1 MNKQQSE
8 APSPWRPRQRREP
21 PPLQGPPRGCRA
33 RTPPLSSERCSAEG
47 SQDSITGIVNSTNL
61 RAHFSSTMS
70 RPIVLHICLAFCSL
84 LLLNFAMQCLAFPSV
99 ERREIVLL
107 HAEKGQSERLNTD
120 DLENDSV
127 TSKYTPVSGDPVI
140 VLAGPSTMS
149 LNKVFPS
156 NKETPPVG
164 AGPMQADG
172 SNIYIATEPEVPAR
186 EDVFGSSQPER
197 MSPQS
202 RPSKGTLTNP
212 VTPTA
217 SLNIDERE
225 ESSRGTIIQPT
236 VEGTTEA
243 TQGFLSF
250 VDDQLFATESPEG
263 LSLGHSPLSLVNTKE
278 MLTTS
283 PRTEKFEANPEHKTT
298 SFPGSKLTAGTES
311 SQMTADNTQATA
323 ATKPRL
329 PTSES
334 ILSVEPE
341 ADSLLGAPA
350 VTMSVSTAIAAA
362 PVVSD
367 EWDDTKLDSVSQIKT
382 PKLGDSTE
390 TQVRLEISQTTQA
403 ADISLEGMER
413 GEALTEGADVS
424 LKLPEME
431 THMETTLPMARG
443 GETASDQSSLTPT
456 SPMGDT
462 KVSVMNLVQDTADFV
477 ESTKENSAMFLET
490 TVSISEYESEV
501 HQPLGS
507 RFKDIVTQEM
517 TTAVQAAETAVSLV
531 AQDQQVS
538 PLEVTG
544 GEDEMEGG
552 RELLSA
558 TADAPRVTQLSR
570 RWEPLATVVS
580 TTPIPVSFEVT
591 PAVEDLMDTVTGPNE
606 ELFTPILG
614 SPVTPP
620 GITEEAPSTSPALA
634 DPEASSERRTAAPSF
649 SYVNTA
655 ASYGLDQLES
665 EEGEDDE
672 DEEDEEEEDE
682 EEEDEEEDEEDKD
695 ADSLD
700 ETLGDT
706 ELPGFTLPG
715 ITSQEPGLEQENV
728 VSLEGVTFQ
737 VPDAIQWEQQN
748 QGLVRSWMEK
758 LKDKAGYMSG
768 MLVPVGVGIA
778 GALFILGALY
788 SIKVMNR
795 RRRNGFKRHKRK
807 REFNSMQDRVMLLA
821 DSSEDEF

>member
-1 MNKQQSE
+1 MICFIF
-8 APSPWRPRQRREP
+8 
-21 PPLQGPPRGCRA
+21 L
-33 RTPPLSSERCSAEG
+33 
-47 SQDSITGIVNSTNL
+47 QDSITGIVNSTNL

-84 LLLNFAMQCLAFPSV
+84 LLLNFAIQCLAFPNV
-99 ERREIVLL
+99 ERREIVL

-127 TSKYTPVSGDPVI
+127 TSKYTPVSGDPMI
-140 VLAGPSTMS
+140 VLAGSSTMS

-164 AGPMQADG
+164 AGLMQADG

-186 EDVFGSSQPER
+186 EEVFGSNQPER

-202 RPSKGTLTNP
+202 RPSKAPLTNP
-212 VTPTA
+212 VMPTA

-243 TQGFLSF
+243 TQGFLSY

-350 VTMSVSTAIAAA
+350 VTMSVSTAVEAA
-362 PVVSD
+362 PVLSD
-367 EWDDTKLDSVSQIKT
+367 EWDDTKLGSVSQIKN

-403 ADISLEGMER
+403 ADISLEGME
-413 GEALTEGADVS
+413 GGGALTEAADVS

-443 GETASDQSSLTPT
+443 GEKASDQSSFTPT

-501 HQPLGS
+501 HQPLGN
-507 RFKDIVTQEM
+507 RFKGKIKKSKLCLTWN
-517 TTAVQAAETAVSLV
+517 VSV
-531 AQDQQVS
+531 
-538 PLEVTG
+538 
-544 GEDEMEGG
+544 
-552 RELLSA
+552 
-558 TADAPRVTQLSR
+558 
-570 RWEPLATVVS
+570 
-580 TTPIPVSFEVT
+580 
-591 PAVEDLMDTVTGPNE
+591 
-606 ELFTPILG
+606 
-614 SPVTPP
+614 
-620 GITEEAPSTSPALA
+620 
-634 DPEASSERRTAAPSF
+634 
-649 SYVNTA
+649 
-655 ASYGLDQLES
+655 
-665 EEGEDDE
+665 
-672 DEEDEEEEDE
+672 
-682 EEEDEEEDEEDKD
+682 
-695 ADSLD
+695 
-700 ETLGDT
+700 
-706 ELPGFTLPG
+706 
-715 ITSQEPGLEQENV
+715 
-728 VSLEGVTFQ
+728 
-737 VPDAIQWEQQN
+737 
-748 QGLVRSWMEK
+748 
-758 LKDKAGYMSG
+758 
-768 MLVPVGVGIA
+768 
-778 GALFILGALY
+778 
-788 SIKVMNR
+788 
-795 RRRNGFKRHKRK
+795 
-807 REFNSMQDRVMLLA
+807 
-821 DSSEDEF
+821 

>member
-8 APSPWRPRQRREP
+8 APSPWRPRRRREP

-33 RTPPLSSERCSAEG
+33 RAPPLSSARCSAEG

-61 RAHFSSTMS
+61 CAHLFSTMS

-84 LLLNFAMQCLAFPSV
+84 LLLNFAAQCLAFPNV
-99 ERREIVLL
+99 ERREMVLL

-127 TSKYTPVSGDPVI
+127 TSKYTPVSGDPMI

-149 LNKVFPS
+149 LNTVFPS

-164 AGPMQADG
+164 AMLMQADG
-172 SNIYIATEPEVPAR
+172 SNIYTATEPEVPAG
-186 EDVFGSSQPER
+186 EEVFGSSQPER
-197 MSPQS
+197 MSPKS
-202 RPSKGTLTNP
+202 RPSKATLTNP
-212 VTPTA
+212 VAPAA

-225 ESSRGTIIQPT
+225 EPSRGTIIQPT

-243 TQGFLSF
+243 TQGFLSY

-278 MLTTS
+278 MLTTI

-298 SFPGSKLTAGTES
+298 SLPGSKLTAGTEP
-311 SQMTADNTQATA
+311 SQMTADNTQATD
-323 ATKPRL
+323 ATKHWL

-341 ADSLLGAPA
+341 TDSLLGAPE
-350 VTMSVSTAIAAA
+350 VTMSVSTAVAAA
-362 PVVSD
+362 PVISD
-367 EWDDTKLDSVSQIKT
+367 EWDDTKLESVSQIKT
-382 PKLGDSTE
+382 PKLGDNTE
-390 TQVRLEISQTTQA
+390 TQVRMEISQTTQA
-403 ADISLEGMER
+403 PGISMEGMEE
-413 GEALTEGADVS
+413 GEALTEAADVS

-431 THMETTLPMARG
+431 THMETTLLMARG
-443 GETASDQSSLTPT
+443 GERASDQSSFTPT

-477 ESTKENSAMFLET
+477 ESTKENSVMFLET

-501 HQPLGS
+501 HQPLGN
-507 RFKDIVTQEM
+507 RFKDIITQEM
-517 TTAVQAAETAVSLV
+517 TTAVQAAEATVSLV
-531 AQDQQVS
+531 TQEQQVAT
-538 PLEVTG
+538 LEVTR
-544 GEDEMEGG
+544 GEDKTEGG
-552 RELLSA
+552 SELPSA

-580 TTPIPVSFEVT
+580 TTPIPVSFKVT
-591 PAVEDLMDTVTGPNE
+591 PAV
-606 ELFTPILG
+606 
-614 SPVTPP
+614 
-620 GITEEAPSTSPALA
+620 
-634 DPEASSERRTAAPSF
+634 
-649 SYVNTA
+649 
-655 ASYGLDQLES
+655 

-700 ETLGDT
+700 EALGDT

-715 ITSQEPGLEQENV
+715 VTSQEPGLEQENV

-737 VPDAIQWEQQN
+737 VPDAVQWEQQN

-807 REFNSMQDRVMLLA
+807 QREFNSMQDRVMLLA

>member
-1 MNKQQSE
+1 
-8 APSPWRPRQRREP
+8 
-21 PPLQGPPRGCRA
+21 
-33 RTPPLSSERCSAEG
+33 
-47 SQDSITGIVNSTNL
+47 
-61 RAHFSSTMS
+61 MS

-84 LLLNFAMQCLAFPSV
+84 LLLNFAMQCLAFPNV

-127 TSKYTPVSGDPVI
+127 TSKYTPVSGDPMI
-140 VLAGPSTMS
+140 VLAGSSTMS

-186 EDVFGSSQPER
+186 EDVFVSSQPER

-329 PTSES
+329 PSSES

-350 VTMSVSTAIAAA
+350 VTMSGSTATAAA

-390 TQVRLEISQTTQA
+390 IQVRLEISQTTQA
-403 ADISLEGMER
+403 ADISLEGMEG
-413 GEALTEGADVS
+413 GEALTEAADVS

-443 GETASDQSSLTPT
+443 GERASDQSSFTPT

-462 KVSVMNLVQDTADFV
+462 KVSVTNLVQDTADFV

-501 HQPLGS
+501 HQPLGN
-507 RFKDIVTQEM
+507 RFKDIITQEM
-517 TTAVQAAETAVSLV
+517 TTAVQAAEAAVSLL

-544 GEDEMEGG
+544 GDETEGG

-580 TTPIPVSFEVT
+580 MTPIPVSFEVT

-634 DPEASSERRTAAPSF
+634 DPEVSSERRTAASSF

-737 VPDAIQWEQQN
+737 MPDAIQWEQQN

-807 REFNSMQDRVMLLA
+807 QREFNSMQDRVMLLA

>member
-1 MNKQQSE
+1 
-8 APSPWRPRQRREP
+8 
-21 PPLQGPPRGCRA
+21 
-33 RTPPLSSERCSAEG
+33 
-47 SQDSITGIVNSTNL
+47 
-61 RAHFSSTMS
+61 MS

-84 LLLNFAMQCLAFPSV
+84 LLLNFAIQCLAFPNV

-127 TSKYTPVSGDPVI
+127 TSKYTPVSGDPMI
-140 VLAGPSTMS
+140 VLAGSSAMS

-164 AGPMQADG
+164 AGLMRADG
-172 SNIYIATEPEVPAR
+172 SNIYTATEPEVPAR
-186 EDVFGSSQPER
+186 EEVFGSSQPER

-202 RPSKGTLTNP
+202 RPSKATLTNP

-236 VEGTTEA
+236 VERTTEA
-243 TQGFLSF
+243 TQGFLSY

-334 ILSVEPE
+334 ILSVDPE

-350 VTMSVSTAIAAA
+350 VTMSVSTAVAAA

-367 EWDDTKLDSVSQIKT
+367 EWDDTRLDSVSQIKT
-382 PKLGDSTE
+382 PELGDSTE

-403 ADISLEGMER
+403 ADVSLEGMEG
-413 GEALTEGADVS
+413 GEASTEAADVS

-443 GETASDQSSLTPT
+443 GERASDQSSFTPT
-456 SPMGDT
+456 SPIEGDP
-462 KVSVMNLVQDTADFV
+462 KASVMNLVQETADFV

-501 HQPLGS
+501 HQPLGN

-517 TTAVQAAETAVSLV
+517 TTAVQAAEAAVSLV
-531 AQDQQVS
+531 TQDQQVS
-538 PLEVTG
+538 PLEVTR
-544 GEDEMEGG
+544 GEDETGGG
-552 RELLSA
+552 RELPSA
-558 TADAPRVTQLSR
+558 TADGPHVTQLSR

-620 GITEEAPSTSPALA
+620 GIMEEAPSTSPALA

-655 ASYGLDQLES
+655 TSYGLDQLES

-807 REFNSMQDRVMLLA
+807 QREFNSMQDRVMLLA

>member
-21 PPLQGPPRGCRA
+21 PPPQGPPRGCRA
-33 RTPPLSSERCSAEG
+33 RTQPLSSARCSAEA

-70 RPIVLHICLAFCSL
+70 RPIVLHIYLAFCSL
-84 LLLNFAMQCLAFPSV
+84 LLLNFAIQCLAFPNV
-99 ERREIVLL
+99 ERREMVLL
-107 HAEKGQSERLNTD
+107 HAEKGHSERLNAD

-127 TSKYTPVSGDPVI
+127 TSTYTPVSGDPMI
-140 VLAGPSTMS
+140 VLAGSSTMS

-164 AGPMQADG
+164 AGLTQADG
-172 SNIYIATEPEVPAR
+172 SNIYTATEPEVPAR
-186 EDVFGSSQPER
+186 EVFGSSQPER

-202 RPSKGTLTNP
+202 QPSKATLTNP
-212 VTPTA
+212 VMPTA

-243 TQGFLSF
+243 IQGFLSY

-263 LSLGHSPLSLVNTKE
+263 LSLGHSPLSPVNTKE

-323 ATKPRL
+323 ATEPRL
-329 PTSES
+329 PPSES
-334 ILSVEPE
+334 ILSVDPE
-341 ADSLLGAPA
+341 ADSLLGTPA
-350 VTMSVSTAIAAA
+350 VTMSVSTAVAAA

-367 EWDDTKLDSVSQIKT
+367 EWDDTKLDSASQIKT
-382 PKLGDSTE
+382 PELGDSPE
-390 TQVRLEISQTTQA
+390 TQARLEISQTTQA
-403 ADISLEGMER
+403 ADVSLEGMEG
-413 GEALTEGADVS
+413 GEALTEAADVG

-443 GETASDQSSLTPT
+443 GERASDRSSFTPT
-456 SPMGDT
+456 SPMGDP
-462 KVSVMNLVQDTADFV
+462 KVSVMNLVQDAADFV
-477 ESTKENSAMFLET
+477 ESTKENSAVFLET
-490 TVSISEYESEV
+490 TVSISENESEV
-501 HQPLGS
+501 HQPLGN
-507 RFKDIVTQEM
+507 RFK
-517 TTAVQAAETAVSLV
+517 
-531 AQDQQVS
+531 
-538 PLEVTG
+538 
-544 GEDEMEGG
+544 
-552 RELLSA
+552 
-558 TADAPRVTQLSR
+558 
-570 RWEPLATVVS
+570 
-580 TTPIPVSFEVT
+580 
-591 PAVEDLMDTVTGPNE
+591 
-606 ELFTPILG
+606 
-614 SPVTPP
+614 
-620 GITEEAPSTSPALA
+620 
-634 DPEASSERRTAAPSF
+634 
-649 SYVNTA
+649 
-655 ASYGLDQLES
+655 
-665 EEGEDDE
+665 EGEDDE

-700 ETLGDT
+700 KTLGDT

-748 QGLVRSWMEK
+748 QGLEPLLCSFVRCWKQKKTRQGFHLSFMK
-758 LKDKAGYMSG
+758 TV
-768 MLVPVGVGIA
+768 LVIVR
-778 GALFILGALY
+778 L
-788 SIKVMNR
+788 NR
-795 RRRNGFKRHKRK
+795 KIYTL
-807 REFNSMQDRVMLLA
+807 S
-821 DSSEDEF
+821 DSSGSRL

>member
-1 MNKQQSE
+1 MPL
-8 APSPWRPRQRREP
+8 ATWRADWLLLIGLKLKGAKEEETPVFLLGCPALLTGLGRETNFH
-21 PPLQGPPRGCRA
+21 L
-33 RTPPLSSERCSAEG
+33 
-47 SQDSITGIVNSTNL
+47 DSITGIVNSTNL
-61 RAHFSSTMS
+61 CAHFSSTMS

-84 LLLNFAMQCLAFPSV
+84 LLLNFAAQCLAFPNL

-127 TSKYTPVSGDPVI
+127 TSNTPVSGDPMI

-156 NKETPPVG
+156 NKETSPVG
-164 AGPMQADG
+164 AGLMQADG
-172 SNIYIATEPEVPAR
+172 SNIYTATEPEVPAG
-186 EDVFGSSQPER
+186 EEVFGSSQPER
-197 MSPQS
+197 MSPES
-202 RPSKGTLTNP
+202 RPSKATLTNP
-212 VTPTA
+212 VMPTA

-225 ESSRGTIIQPT
+225 EPSRGTIIQPT

-243 TQGFLSF
+243 TQGFLSY

-298 SFPGSKLTAGTES
+298 SFPGSKLTAGTEP

-323 ATKPRL
+323 ATKHWL

-341 ADSLLGAPA
+341 TDSLLGAPE
-350 VTMSVSTAIAAA
+350 VTTSVSTAVAAA
-362 PVVSD
+362 PVISD
-367 EWDDTKLDSVSQIKT
+367 EWDDTKLESVSQIKT
-382 PKLGDSTE
+382 PKLGDNTE
-390 TQVRLEISQTTQA
+390 TQVRMEISQTTQA
-403 ADISLEGMER
+403 PDIGMEGMEE
-413 GEALTEGADVS
+413 GKALTEAADVS

-431 THMETTLPMARG
+431 THMETTLPMAHG
-443 GETASDQSSLTPT
+443 GERASDQSSVTPT

-477 ESTKENSAMFLET
+477 ESTKENGAMFLET

-501 HQPLGS
+501 HQPLGN
-507 RFKDIVTQEM
+507 RFKDIITQEM
-517 TTAVQAAETAVSLV
+517 TTAVQAAEATVSLV
-531 AQDQQVS
+531 TQEQQVAT
-538 PLEVTG
+538 LEVTR
-544 GEDEMEGG
+544 GEDETKGG
-552 RELLSA
+552 RELPSA
-558 TADAPRVTQLSR
+558 TVDAPRATQLSR

-580 TTPIPVSFEVT
+580 TTPIPVSFKVT
-591 PAVEDLMDTVTGPNE
+591 PAVEDVMDTVTGPNE

-700 ETLGDT
+700 EALGDT

-807 REFNSMQDRVMLLA
+807 QREFNSMQDRVMLLA

>member
-33 RTPPLSSERCSAEG
+33 RTPPLSSARCSAEA

-70 RPIVLHICLAFCSL
+70 RPIVLHIYLAFCSL
-84 LLLNFAMQCLAFPSV
+84 LLLNFAIQCLAFPNV
-99 ERREIVLL
+99 ERREMVLL
-107 HAEKGQSERLNTD
+107 HAEKGHSERLNAD

-127 TSKYTPVSGDPVI
+127 TSKYTPVSGDPMI
-140 VLAGPSTMS
+140 VLAGSSTMS

-164 AGPMQADG
+164 AGLTQADG
-172 SNIYIATEPEVPAR
+172 SNIYTATEPEVPAR
-186 EDVFGSSQPER
+186 EEVFGSSQPER

-202 RPSKGTLTNP
+202 QPSKATLTNP
-212 VTPTA
+212 VMPTA

-225 ESSRGTIIQPT
+225 ESSHGTIIQPT
-236 VEGTTEA
+236 VEGITEA
-243 TQGFLSF
+243 TQGFLSY

-263 LSLGHSPLSLVNTKE
+263 LSLGHSPLSPVNTKE

-311 SQMTADNTQATA
+311 SQMIADNTQATA
-323 ATKPRL
+323 ATEPRL
-329 PTSES
+329 PSSES

-341 ADSLLGAPA
+341 ADSLLGTPA
-350 VTMSVSTAIAAA
+350 VTMSVSTAVAAA

-367 EWDDTKLDSVSQIKT
+367 EWDDTKLDSASQIKT
-382 PKLGDSTE
+382 PELGDSPE
-390 TQVRLEISQTTQA
+390 TQARLEISQTTQA
-403 ADISLEGMER
+403 ADVSLEGMEG
-413 GEALTEGADVS
+413 GEALTEAADVS

-431 THMETTLPMARG
+431 THVETTLPMARG
-443 GETASDQSSLTPT
+443 GERASDRSSFTPT

-462 KVSVMNLVQDTADFV
+462 KVSVMNLVQDAADFV
-477 ESTKENSAMFLET
+477 ESTKENSAVFLET
-490 TVSISEYESEV
+490 TVSISENESEV
-501 HQPLGS
+501 HQPLGN

-517 TTAVQAAETAVSLV
+517 TTAVQAAEAAVSLV
-531 AQDQQVS
+531 TQDQQVS
-538 PLEVTG
+538 PLEVTR
-544 GEDEMEGG
+544 GEDETEGG
-552 RELLSA
+552 RELPSA

-591 PAVEDLMDTVTGPNE
+591 PAVEDLMDTVTGPSE

-649 SYVNTA
+649 SSANTA

-665 EEGEDDE
+665 EVFSPLKAEKFMPNFTLQDIGFEHE
-672 DEEDEEEEDE
+672 
-682 EEEDEEEDEEDKD
+682 KD
-695 ADSLD
+695 AWGTLSRQGSLNQRKKIGFVNNPYFFSAFLLHDS
-700 ETLGDT
+700 
-706 ELPGFTLPG
+706 
-715 ITSQEPGLEQENV
+715 
-728 VSLEGVTFQ
+728 VSASF
-737 VPDAIQWEQQN
+737 
-748 QGLVRSWMEK
+748 
-758 LKDKAGYMSG
+758 
-768 MLVPVGVGIA
+768 
-778 GALFILGALY
+778 
-788 SIKVMNR
+788 
-795 RRRNGFKRHKRK
+795 
-807 REFNSMQDRVMLLA
+807 
-821 DSSEDEF
+821 

>member
-8 APSPWRPRQRREP
+8 APSPWRSRQRREP
-21 PPLQGPPRGCRA
+21 PLLQGPPRGCRA
-33 RTPPLSSERCSAEG
+33 RAPPLSTARSSAEG

-61 RAHFSSTMS
+61 CAHFSSTMS

-84 LLLNFAMQCLAFPSV
+84 LLLNFAAQCLAFPNL

-127 TSKYTPVSGDPVI
+127 TSNTPVSGDPMI

-156 NKETPPVG
+156 NKETSPVG
-164 AGPMQADG
+164 AGLMQADG
-172 SNIYIATEPEVPAR
+172 SNIYTATEPEVPAG
-186 EDVFGSSQPER
+186 EEVFGSSQPER
-197 MSPQS
+197 MSPES
-202 RPSKGTLTNP
+202 RPSKATLTNP
-212 VTPTA
+212 VMPTA

-225 ESSRGTIIQPT
+225 EPSRGTIIQPT

-243 TQGFLSF
+243 TQGFLSY

-298 SFPGSKLTAGTES
+298 SFPGSKLTAGTEP

-323 ATKPRL
+323 ATKHWL

-341 ADSLLGAPA
+341 TDSLLGAPE
-350 VTMSVSTAIAAA
+350 VTTSVSTAVAAA
-362 PVVSD
+362 PVISD
-367 EWDDTKLDSVSQIKT
+367 EWDDTKLESVSQIKT
-382 PKLGDSTE
+382 PKLGDNTE
-390 TQVRLEISQTTQA
+390 TQVRMEISQTTQA
-403 ADISLEGMER
+403 PDIGMEGMEE
-413 GEALTEGADVS
+413 GKALTEAADVS

-431 THMETTLPMARG
+431 THMETTLPMAHG
-443 GETASDQSSLTPT
+443 GERASDQSSFTPT

-462 KVSVMNLVQDTADFV
+462 KVSVMNLVQDTADFA
-477 ESTKENSAMFLET
+477 ESTKENGAMFLET

-501 HQPLGS
+501 HQPLGN
-507 RFKDIVTQEM
+507 RFKDIITQEM
-517 TTAVQAAETAVSLV
+517 TTAVQAAEATVSLV
-531 AQDQQVS
+531 TQEQQVAT
-538 PLEVTG
+538 LEVTR
-544 GEDEMEGG
+544 GEDETKGG
-552 RELLSA
+552 RALPSA
-558 TADAPRVTQLSR
+558 TVDAPRATQLSR

-580 TTPIPVSFEVT
+580 TTPIPVSFKVT
-591 PAVEDLMDTVTGPNE
+591 PAVEDVMDTVTGPNE

-672 DEEDEEEEDE
+672 DEEDEEEDE

-700 ETLGDT
+700 EALGDT

-807 REFNSMQDRVMLLA
+807 QREFNSMQDRVMLLA

>member
-1 MNKQQSE
+1 
-8 APSPWRPRQRREP
+8 
-21 PPLQGPPRGCRA
+21 
-33 RTPPLSSERCSAEG
+33 
-47 SQDSITGIVNSTNL
+47 
-61 RAHFSSTMS
+61 MS

-84 LLLNFAMQCLAFPSV
+84 LLLNFAAQCLAFPNL

-127 TSKYTPVSGDPVI
+127 TSNTPVSGDPMI

-156 NKETPPVG
+156 NKETSPVG
-164 AGPMQADG
+164 AGLMQADG
-172 SNIYIATEPEVPAR
+172 SNIYTATEPEVPAG
-186 EDVFGSSQPER
+186 EEVFGSSQPER
-197 MSPQS
+197 MSPES
-202 RPSKGTLTNP
+202 RPSKAMLTNP

-217 SLNIDERE
+217 SVNIDERE
-225 ESSRGTIIQPT
+225 EPSRGTIIQPT

-243 TQGFLSF
+243 TQGFLSY
-250 VDDQLFATESPEG
+250 VDDHLFATESPEG

-298 SFPGSKLTAGTES
+298 SLPGSKLTAGTEP

-323 ATKPRL
+323 ATKHWL

-341 ADSLLGAPA
+341 TDSLLGAPE
-350 VTMSVSTAIAAA
+350 VTTSVSTAVAAA
-362 PVVSD
+362 PVISD
-367 EWDDTKLDSVSQIKT
+367 EWDDTKLESVSQIKT
-382 PKLGDSTE
+382 PKLGDNTE
-390 TQVRLEISQTTQA
+390 TQVRMEISQTTQA
-403 ADISLEGMER
+403 PDIGMEGMEE
-413 GEALTEGADVS
+413 GKALTEAADVS

-431 THMETTLPMARG
+431 THMETTLPMAHG
-443 GETASDQSSLTPT
+443 GERASDQSSVTPT

-477 ESTKENSAMFLET
+477 ESTKENGAMFLET

-501 HQPLGS
+501 HQPLGN
-507 RFKDIVTQEM
+507 RFKDIITQEM
-517 TTAVQAAETAVSLV
+517 TTAVEAAEATVSLV
-531 AQDQQVS
+531 TQEQQVAT
-538 PLEVTG
+538 LEVTR
-544 GEDEMEGG
+544 GEDETKGG
-552 RELLSA
+552 RALPSA
-558 TADAPRVTQLSR
+558 TVDAPRATQLSR

-580 TTPIPVSFEVT
+580 TTPIPVSFKVT
-591 PAVEDLMDTVTGPNE
+591 PAVEDVMDTVTGPNE

-620 GITEEAPSTSPALA
+620 GITEEAPSTSPALV

-682 EEEDEEEDEEDKD
+682 EEDEEDKD

-700 ETLGDT
+700 EALGDT